1 LCPCARYDDHLWVMT
16 KTSPNPP
23 TMLSDPG
30 WLRSIDR
37 FIERVSRIADSHMKR
52 KPRRM
57 DRKALPKSA

>member
-1 LCPCARYDDHLWVMT
+1 MP
-16 KTSPNPP
+16 KNSPNPP